1 MGKWSRK
8 WYWFAKIWRWW
19 KIAHLEKLETVVE
32 EILRKDQLSRE
43 DDCYLI
49 LQVVSKLYPY
59 EVGKQFATV
68 MFNAKNKGISFESI
82 TRCRRKLQE
91 RYPELKNEE
100 TANKRNK
107 KQKEYIKYA
116 KRN

>member
-1 MGKWSRK
+1 MR
-8 WYWFAKIWRWW
+8 YWFNGIWRWW
-19 KIAHLEKLETVVE
+19 KIAELKKLETVVE
-32 EILRKDQLSRE
+32 EILRKDKLARE

-49 LQVVSKLYPY
+49 LQVISKLYPY

-91 RYPELKNEE
+91 KNPELRDEE
-100 TANKRNK
+100 TAKMRNK
-107 KQKEYIKYA
+107 KQKEYIKYS
-116 KRN
+116 KQS